1 MRLDPA
7 ENAKVS
13 FESRW
18 TQALACAYEDDAE
31 GCISFVGCM
40 GTVRQ
45 EEFLDLPFQEK
56 LEFLYGL
63 PARQKR
69 DLILSSPE
77 AERLVRS
84 FAPETLF
91 YTLKELGIADAG
103 DLLSLAIPEQV
114 RWLFDLDCWHKDQPN
129 LSRMRE
135 WIEAIAEGGRKR
147 LADSLMGIDLEL
159 VSLLLRQ
166 YIRVHRLDT
175 PQDVPDAPSNRFV
188 QFDEHYLIES
198 IRYDTVHQYL
208 LEFLEE
214 AFERDYNYFAALMEE
229 IYWGVEA
236 ELEEQAY
243 QFRSARLADHG
254 FPDYYD
260 AQALFSYLNPQK
272 FLELRSQYVPPLRDA
287 LDANGAIPPELAPVS
302 SVAENSLFNTALTAG
317 FAAQGQRQLR
327 SEMAMVSNQVLVAR
341 SVDFGD
347 PEAVRVAVE
356 MTHNYLNLG
365 LENLAGG
372 DLAAA
377 IEHLRATHLQLLF
390 RLGVSLTIDLRK
402 RAAALMSKL
411 GLTSERPREILYLD
425 SPYREALAGFLQ
437 RQPQFYGGLDR
448 DGSAAMR
455 DFRSMHDL
463 HLSYVILE
471 QLDVVPA
478 LFKSLVGLDIAS
490 ARFRANIAGHEIRLS
505 QILLTMLTRQC
516 LDARLML
523 EPLEAA
529 RLREARNA
537 IMTAGRPA
545 RLSEQ
550 FQQSVRLVLD
560 TRLDPNLRSRS
571 EGFVNSCLNM
581 LEEDLAELDPSQ
593 EIDPRFI
600 RSLLIQR

>member
-1 MRLDPA
+1 
-7 ENAKVS
+7 
-13 FESRW
+13 
-18 TQALACAYEDDAE
+18 
-31 GCISFVGCM
+31 M

-45 EEFLDLPFQEK
+45 EEFLNLPFQEK

-69 DLILSSPE
+69 DLILSSPD

-91 YTLKELGIADAG
+91 YTLKEIGVADAG

-129 LSRMRE
+129 LARMRE
-135 WIEAIAEGGRKR
+135 WVEAISEGGRKR
-147 LADSLMGIDLEL
+147 LAEGLMGIDLEL

-166 YIRVHRLDT
+166 YIRVHRLDA
-175 PQDVPDAPSNRFV
+175 PQDVPDAPSDRFV

-198 IRYDTVHQYL
+198 IRYDAIHQYL

-287 LDANGAIPPELAPVS
+287 LDGNGTMPPEMAPVLS
-302 SVAENSLFNTALTAG
+302 AAENSLFNTALTAG

-341 SVDFGD
+341 AVDFGD

-365 LENLAGG
+365 LENLSGS
-372 DLAAA
+372 DLGAA

-402 RAAALMSKL
+402 RAGALMSKL
-411 GLTSERPREILYLD
+411 GLTSDRPREILYLD
-425 SPYREALAGFLQ
+425 SPHREALAGFLQ

-448 DGSAAMR
+448 NGSAAMR
-455 DFRSMHDL
+455 DFRSIRDL
-463 HLSYVILE
+463 HLSYAILE
-471 QLDVVPA
+471 QLDAVPD
-478 LFKSLVGLDIAS
+478 LFNSLVGLDIAS
-490 ARFRANIAGHEIRLS
+490 ARFRANIAGHEIKLS
-505 QILLTMLTRQC
+505 QILLTMLTHQF
-516 LDARLML
+516 LDARLMF
-523 EPLEAA
+523 EPLEAV
-529 RLREARNA
+529 RLREARSA
-537 IMTAGRPA
+537 IMTAGWPA

-550 FQQSVRLVLD
+550 FHESVRLVLE
-560 TRLDPNLRSRS
+560 TRLDPTLRARS
-571 EGFVNSCLNM
+571 EGFVNSCLNV
-581 LEEDLAELDPSQ
+581 LEEDFAELNPAQ

-600 RSLLIQR
+600 RSLLIRR

>member
-1 MRLDPA
+1 M
-7 ENAKVS
+7 S
-13 FESRW
+13 
-18 TQALACAYEDDAE
+18 
-31 GCISFVGCM
+31 
-40 GTVRQ
+40 TVRQ
-45 EEFLDLPFQEK
+45 EEFLNLPFQEK

-91 YTLKELGIADAG
+91 YTLKEIGVADAG

-114 RWLFDLDCWHKDQPN
+114 RWLFDLDCWQKDQPN
-129 LSRMRE
+129 LARMRE
-135 WIEAIAEGGRKR
+135 WVEAISEGGRKR
-147 LADSLMGIDLEL
+147 LADGLLGIDLEL

-166 YIRVHRLDT
+166 YVRVHRLDT
-175 PQDVPDAPSNRFV
+175 PQDVPDAPSDRFV

-198 IRYDTVHQYL
+198 IRHDTVHQYL

-236 ELEEQAY
+236 ELQEQAY

-260 AQALFSYLNPQK
+260 AQAVFGYLNPQK
-272 FLELRSQYVPPLRDA
+272 FVELRSQYVPPLRDA
-287 LDANGAIPPELAPVS
+287 FDANGAIPPEMTPVS
-302 SVAENSLFNTALTAG
+302 SEAENSLFNMALTAG

-327 SEMAMVSNQVLVAR
+327 SEMAIVSNQVLVAR

-347 PEAVRVAVE
+347 PEAVRVAIE

-372 DLAAA
+372 DLGSA
-377 IEHLRATHLQLLF
+377 IEHLRASHLQLLF

-402 RAAALMSKL
+402 RATALMSRL
-411 GLTSERPREILYLD
+411 GLTNERPREVAYLD
-425 SPYREALAGFLQ
+425 SPYREALAGFLL

-448 DGSAAMR
+448 NSSAAMR
-455 DFRSMHDL
+455 DFRSIRDL
-463 HLSYVILE
+463 HLSYAILG
-471 QLDVVPA
+471 QLDAVPD
-478 LFKSLVGLDIAS
+478 LFRTLLGLDIAS
-490 ARFRANIAGHEIRLS
+490 ASFRANIAGHDIRLS

-529 RLREARNA
+529 RLREARDA
-537 IMTAGRPA
+537 IMSAGRPA
-545 RLSEQ
+545 RLSEH
-550 FQQSVRLVLD
+550 FHELVQRVLE
-560 TRLDPNLRSRS
+560 TRLDPTLRVRS

-581 LEEDLAELDPSQ
+581 LEEDFAELDPSQ
-593 EIDPRFI
+593 TIDPRFI
-600 RSLLIQR
+600 RSLLIRR

>member
-1 MRLDPA
+1 
-7 ENAKVS
+7 
-13 FESRW
+13 
-18 TQALACAYEDDAE
+18 
-31 GCISFVGCM
+31 M

-45 EEFLDLPFQEK
+45 EEFLNLPFQEK

-69 DLILSSPE
+69 DLILSSPD

-91 YTLKELGIADAG
+91 YTLKEIGVADAG
-103 DLLSLAIPEQV
+103 DLLNLAIPEQV

-129 LSRMRE
+129 LERMRE
-135 WIEAIAEGGRKR
+135 WVEAIAEGGRKR
-147 LADSLMGIDLEL
+147 LADGLMGIDLEL

-166 YIRVHRLDT
+166 YVRVHRLDA
-175 PQDVPDAPSNRFV
+175 PQDEPDAPSDRFV

-198 IRYDTVHQYL
+198 IRYDAVHQYL

-260 AQALFSYLNPQK
+260 AQSLFSYINPQK
-272 FLELRSQYVPPLRDA
+272 FLEVRSQYVPPLRDA
-287 LDANGAIPPELAPVS
+287 LDGNGAMPPEMAPVS
-302 SVAENSLFNTALTAG
+302 RTVEISLFNVALTAG

-327 SEMAMVSNQVLVAR
+327 NEMAIVSNRVLVAR

-347 PEAVRVAVE
+347 PEAVRIAVE
-356 MTHNYLNLG
+356 MTHDYLNLG

-402 RAAALMSKL
+402 RAAALMAKL
-411 GLTSERPREILYLD
+411 GLASERPREIFFLD

-448 DGSAAMR
+448 GGSVVMR
-455 DFRSMHDL
+455 DFRSIRDL
-463 HLSYVILE
+463 HLGYAILE
-471 QLDVVPA
+471 QLDAVPD

-505 QILLTMLTRQC
+505 QILLTMFARQS
-516 LDARLML
+516 LDGRLMV

-529 RLREARNA
+529 RLREARSA

-545 RLSEQ
+545 RLSEL
-550 FQQSVRLVLD
+550 FHESVRLVLE
-560 TRLDPNLRSRS
+560 TRLDPTLRVRT
-571 EGFVNSCLNM
+571 ETFVHSCLNM
-581 LEEDLAELDPSQ
+581 LEDDLAELDPSQ
-593 EIDPRFI
+593 DIDPRFV
-600 RSLLIQR
+600 RSLLIRR

>member
-1 MRLDPA
+1 
-7 ENAKVS
+7 
-13 FESRW
+13 
-18 TQALACAYEDDAE
+18 
-31 GCISFVGCM
+31 
-40 GTVRQ
+40 
-45 EEFLDLPFQEK
+45 
-56 LEFLYGL
+56 
-63 PARQKR
+63 
-69 DLILSSPE
+69 
-77 AERLVRS
+77 
-84 FAPETLF
+84 
-91 YTLKELGIADAG
+91 
-103 DLLSLAIPEQV
+103 
-114 RWLFDLDCWHKDQPN
+114 
-129 LSRMRE
+129 MRE
-135 WIEAIAEGGRKR
+135 WVEAISEGGRKR
-147 LADSLMGIDLEL
+147 LADGLMGIDLEL

-166 YIRVHRLDT
+166 YIRVHRLDA
-175 PQDVPDAPSNRFV
+175 PQDVPDAPSDRFV

-198 IRYDTVHQYL
+198 VRHDTVHQYL

-287 LDANGAIPPELAPVS
+287 LDGNGAMAPEMAPVS
-302 SVAENSLFNTALTAG
+302 SAAENSLFNTALTAG

-411 GLTSERPREILYLD
+411 GLTSDRPREILYLD
-425 SPYREALAGFLQ
+425 SPYREALAGILQ

-448 DGSAAMR
+448 NGSAVMR
-455 DFRSMHDL
+455 DFRSIRDL
-463 HLSYVILE
+463 HLSYAILE
-471 QLDVVPA
+471 QLDAVPD
-478 LFKSLVGLDIAS
+478 LFNSLVGLDIAS

-505 QILLTMLTRQC
+505 QILLTSLTRQF
-516 LDARLML
+516 LGGRRMFKQNK
-523 EPLEAA
+523 AA
-529 RLREARNA
+529 RLREVRSA
-537 IMTAGRPA
+537 IMTAGSPA

-550 FQQSVRLVLD
+550 FHESVRRVLE
-560 TRLDPNLRSRS
+560 TRMDPNLRVRS
-571 EGFVNSCLNM
+571 EGFVNSCLNV
-581 LEEDLAELDPSQ
+581 LEEDFAELDPAR

-600 RSLLIQR
+600 HSLLIRR

>member
-1 MRLDPA
+1 
-7 ENAKVS
+7 
-13 FESRW
+13 
-18 TQALACAYEDDAE
+18 
-31 GCISFVGCM
+31 M

-45 EEFLDLPFQEK
+45 QEFLNLPFQEK

-69 DLILSSPE
+69 DLILSSPD

-91 YTLKELGIADAG
+91 YTLKEIGIADAG

-114 RWLFDLDCWHKDQPN
+114 RWLFDLDCWQKDQPN
-129 LSRMRE
+129 KERMRE
-135 WIEAIAEGGRKR
+135 WVEAIAEGGRKR
-147 LADSLMGIDLEL
+147 LADGLMGLDIEL

-166 YIRVHRLDT
+166 YVRVHRLDA
-175 PQDVPDAPSNRFV
+175 PQDMPDMPSDRFV

-198 IRYDTVHQYL
+198 IRYDTIHQFL

-236 ELEEQAY
+236 ELQEQAY
-243 QFRSARLADHG
+243 QFRGARLADHG

-260 AQALFSYLNPQK
+260 AQAVFSYINPQR
-272 FLELRSQYVPPLRDA
+272 FLELRSEYLPPVRDA
-287 LDANGAIPPELAPVS
+287 FDGNGAMAPEMAPVS
-302 SVAENSLFNTALTAG
+302 SSAENSLFNMALTAG

-327 SEMAMVSNQVLVAR
+327 SEMAIVSNQVLVAR

-365 LENLAGG
+365 LENLAAG
-372 DLAAA
+372 DLTSA

-402 RAAALMSKL
+402 RASALMAKL
-411 GLTSERPREILYLD
+411 GLTSERPREIFYLD
-425 SPYREALAGFLQ
+425 SPYREALSGFLQ

-448 DGSAAMR
+448 DGSAIMR
-455 DFRSMHDL
+455 DFRSIRDL
-463 HLSYVILE
+463 HLAYALLE
-471 QLDVVPA
+471 QLDAVPD

-490 ARFRANIAGHEIRLS
+490 ARFRASIAGHEIRLS
-505 QILLTMLTRQC
+505 QILLTMLARQS
-516 LDARLML
+516 LDGRPTF
-523 EPLEAA
+523 EPLEVA
-529 RLREARNA
+529 RLCETRDA
-537 IMTAGRPA
+537 IMTDSRPA
-545 RLSEQ
+545 HLSER
-550 FQQSVRLVLD
+550 FHRSIRTISE
-560 TRLDPNLRSRS
+560 TRLDPSLRARS

-581 LEEDLAELDPSQ
+581 LEEEFAELEPSQ

-600 RSLLIQR
+600 RSLLVRR

>member
-1 MRLDPA
+1 MSTA
-7 ENAKVS
+7 SQK
-13 FESRW
+13 
-18 TQALACAYEDDAE
+18 
-31 GCISFVGCM
+31 
-40 GTVRQ
+40 
-45 EEFLDLPFQEK
+45 EFLNLPFQEK

-69 DLILSSPE
+69 DLILSSPD

-91 YTLKELGIADAG
+91 YTLKEIGVADAG

-129 LSRMRE
+129 LEKMRE
-135 WIEAIAEGGRKR
+135 WIEALAEGGRKR
-147 LADSLMGIDLEL
+147 LADGLMGIDLEL

-166 YIRVHRLDT
+166 YIRVHRLDA
-175 PQDVPDAPSNRFV
+175 PQDLPDTPSDRFI

-198 IRYDTVHQYL
+198 IRYDTIHQYL

-260 AQALFSYLNPQK
+260 AQALFGYINPQK
-272 FLELRSQYVPPLRDA
+272 FLELRSEYAPPLRDA
-287 LDANGAIPPELAPVS
+287 FEGNGMIAPEMAPVS
-302 SVAENSLFNTALTAG
+302 SIAENSLFNTALTAG

-327 SEMAMVSNQVLVAR
+327 SEMALVSNQVLVAR

-372 DLAAA
+372 ELTSA

-402 RAAALMSKL
+402 RAVALMGKL
-411 GLTSERPREILYLD
+411 GLTAERPREISYLD

-448 DGSAAMR
+448 NGSAMMR
-455 DFRSMHDL
+455 DFRSIRDL
-463 HLSYVILE
+463 HLGYAILE
-471 QLDVVPA
+471 QLDAVPD
-478 LFKSLVGLDIAS
+478 LFKALVGLDIAS

-505 QILLTMLTRQC
+505 QILLTMFARQR
-516 LDARLML
+516 LDGRVTF
-523 EPLEAA
+523 EPLEAE
-529 RLREARNA
+529 RLGEARAA
-537 IMTAGRPA
+537 IMTNGRPA
-545 RLSEQ
+545 RLSQDFHE
-550 FQQSVRLVLD
+550 SVHFILE
-560 TRLDPNLRSRS
+560 TRLDPGVRTRS

-581 LEEDLAELDPSQ
+581 LEEEFAELDVSR

-600 RSLLIQR
+600 RTLLVRRSLPCDI

>member
-1 MRLDPA
+1 
-7 ENAKVS
+7 
-13 FESRW
+13 
-18 TQALACAYEDDAE
+18 
-31 GCISFVGCM
+31 M

-45 EEFLDLPFQEK
+45 EEFLNLPFQEK

-69 DLILSSPE
+69 DLILSSPD

-91 YTLKELGIADAG
+91 YTLKEIGVADAA
-103 DLLSLAIPEQV
+103 DLLNLAIPEQV
-114 RWLFDLDCWHKDQPN
+114 RWLFDLDCWFKDQPN
-129 LSRMRE
+129 LERMGE
-135 WIEAIAEGGRKR
+135 WVEAIAEGGRKR
-147 LADSLMGIDLEL
+147 LADGLMGIDLEL

-166 YIRVHRLDT
+166 YVRVHRLDA
-175 PQDVPDAPSNRFV
+175 PQDLPEAPSARYV

-198 IRYDTVHQYL
+198 IRHDTIHQYL

-214 AFERDYNYFAALMEE
+214 AFERDYKYFAALMEE

-260 AQALFSYLNPQK
+260 AQALFSYINPQK
-272 FLELRSQYVPPLRDA
+272 FLELRSQYVAPLRDA
-287 LDANGAIPPELAPVS
+287 LNGDGTIPPEMAPVS
-302 SVAENSLFNTALTAG
+302 STAENSLFNLALTAG

-372 DLAAA
+372 ELTAA

-402 RAAALMSKL
+402 RATALMVKL
-411 GLTSERPREILYLD
+411 GLTSERPREVSYLD
-425 SPYREALAGFLQ
+425 SPYREALVGFLQ
-437 RQPQFYGGLDR
+437 RQPQFYEALDR
-448 DGSAAMR
+448 DGSDTMR
-455 DFRSMHDL
+455 DFRSIRDL
-463 HLSYVILE
+463 HLGYAALE
-471 QLDVVPA
+471 QLDAVPD

-490 ARFRANIAGHEIRLS
+490 AGFRANIAGHEIRLS
-505 QILLTMLTRQC
+505 QILLTMFARQC
-516 LDARLML
+516 LDAQLTF
-523 EPLEAA
+523 EPLEAE
-529 RLREARNA
+529 RLREARTA
-537 IMTAGRPA
+537 IMTADRPA

-550 FQQSVRLVLD
+550 FHESVRRLLE
-560 TRLDPNLRSRS
+560 TRLAPALVARS
-571 EGFVNSCLNM
+571 EGFVSSCLNL
-581 LEEDLAELDPSQ
+581 LEEDFAELHPSH

-600 RSLLIQR
+600 RSLLVRR

>member
-1 MRLDPA
+1 M
-7 ENAKVS
+7 S
-13 FESRW
+13 
-18 TQALACAYEDDAE
+18 
-31 GCISFVGCM
+31 
-40 GTVRQ
+40 TVRQ
-45 EEFLDLPFQEK
+45 EEFLNLPFLEK

-69 DLILSSPE
+69 DLILSSPD

-91 YTLKELGIADAG
+91 YTLKEIGVADAG

-114 RWLFDLDCWHKDQPN
+114 RWLFDLDCWHKDQPD
-129 LSRMRE
+129 LARMRE

-147 LADSLMGIDLEL
+147 LADGLMGIDLEL

-166 YIRVHRLDT
+166 YVRVHRLDA
-175 PQDVPDAPSNRFV
+175 PQDVPDVPSESFV

-198 IRYDTVHQYL
+198 TRYDTIHQYL

-260 AQALFSYLNPQK
+260 SQAVFSYINPK
-272 FLELRSQYVPPLRDA
+272 NFLELRSQYVAPLRDT
-287 LDANGAIPPELAPVS
+287 LDANEAVPPEKAPITS
-302 SVAENSLFNTALTAG
+302 AGENSLFNLALTAG
-317 FAAQGQRQLR
+317 FAVQSQRQLR

-365 LENLAGG
+365 LENLAGSE
-372 DLAAA
+372 LATA

-402 RAAALMSKL
+402 HAMAFMGKL
-411 GLTSERPREILYLD
+411 GLSGESPREVAYLD
-425 SPYREALAGFLQ
+425 SPYREALAGFLH
-437 RQPQFYGGLDR
+437 RQPQFYSGLDR
-448 DGSAAMR
+448 SGSDGMR
-455 DFRSMHDL
+455 GFRSMRDL
-463 HLSYVILE
+463 HLGYAVLD
-471 QLDVVPA
+471 QLDA
-478 LFKSLVGLDIAS
+478 IADLFKSLIGLDIAS
-490 ARFRANIAGHEIRLS
+490 TRFRVNIAGHEIRLS
-505 QILLTMLTRQC
+505 QILLTIFVHQF
-516 LDARLML
+516 LDERLIL
-523 EPLEAA
+523 EPLESA
-529 RLREARNA
+529 RLRETRSA
-537 IMTAGRPA
+537 IITVSQPA
-545 RLSEQ
+545 RLSER
-550 FQQSVRLVLD
+550 FNETVRSLLD
-560 TRLDPNLRSRS
+560 SRLDRTLAARS
-571 EGFVNSCLNM
+571 EFFVSSCLSM
-581 LEEDLAELDPSQ
+581 LEEDLAELEPSR

-600 RSLLIQR
+600 RSLLVRR

>member
-1 MRLDPA
+1 MLI
-7 ENAKVS
+7 
-13 FESRW
+13 
-18 TQALACAYEDDAE
+18 Q
-31 GCISFVGCM
+31 GM

-45 EEFLDLPFQEK
+45 EEFLNLPFAEK

-63 PARQKR
+63 PAGQKR
-69 DLILSSPE
+69 DLILSSPD
-77 AERLVRS
+77 ADRLVRS

-91 YTLKELGIADAG
+91 YTLKEIGIADAG

-114 RWLFDLDCWHKDQPN
+114 RWLFDLDCWHKDQPD
-129 LSRMRE
+129 LERMRE
-135 WIEAIAEGGRKR
+135 WVEAISEGGRKR
-147 LADSLMGIDLEL
+147 LADGLMGIDLEL

-166 YIRVHRLDT
+166 YIRVHRLDA
-175 PQDVPDAPSNRFV
+175 PQDVPDAPSDRFV

-198 IRYDTVHQYL
+198 IRYDTIHQYL

-272 FLELRSQYVPPLRDA
+272 FLELRAQYVPPLRDA
-287 LDANGAIPPELAPVS
+287 LDSNGAIPPEMTPVS
-302 SVAENSLFNTALTAG
+302 GGTESSLFNTALTAG

-347 PEAVRVAVE
+347 PEAVRIAVE

-372 DLAAA
+372 HLGAA

-411 GLTSERPREILYLD
+411 GLDSRRPREVPYLD

-455 DFRSMHDL
+455 DFRSIHDL
-463 HLSYVILE
+463 HVGYAALE
-471 QLDVVPA
+471 QLDAVPDM
-478 LFKSLVGLDIAS
+478 FKSLVGLDIAS
-490 ARFRANIAGHEIRLS
+490 PAFRANIAGHEIRLS
-505 QILLTMLTRQC
+505 QILLTMLARQS
-516 LDARLML
+516 LDGRVVL
-523 EPLEAA
+523 EPLEAT
-529 RLREARNA
+529 RLREARGV
-537 IMTAGRPA
+537 IMTASRPA

-550 FQQSVRLVLD
+550 FHQSVRMVLE
-560 TRLDPNLRSRS
+560 TRLDPVLRARS
-571 EGFVNSCLNM
+571 DAFVNSCLNM
-581 LEEDLAELDPSQ
+581 LEEDLAELDAAQ

-600 RSLLIQR
+600 RSLLIRR

>member
-1 MRLDPA
+1 
-7 ENAKVS
+7 
-13 FESRW
+13 
-18 TQALACAYEDDAE
+18 
-31 GCISFVGCM
+31 M
-40 GTVRQ
+40 GTIRQ
-45 EEFLDLPFQEK
+45 EEFLNLPFQEK

-69 DLILSSPE
+69 DLILSSPD

-91 YTLKELGIADAG
+91 YTLKEIGVADAG

-129 LSRMRE
+129 LERMRE
-135 WIEAIAEGGRKR
+135 WVEAISEGGRKR
-147 LADSLMGIDLEL
+147 LADGLMGIDLEL

-166 YIRVHRLDT
+166 YIRVHRLDA
-175 PQDVPDAPSNRFV
+175 PQDVPDVPSDRFV

-198 IRYDTVHQYL
+198 IRYDTIHQYL

-243 QFRSARLADHG
+243 QFRNARLADHG

-260 AQALFSYLNPQK
+260 AQALFSYLSPQQ
-272 FLELRSQYVPPLRDA
+272 FLELRSQYVPPLHDA
-287 LDANGAIPPELAPVS
+287 LDGNGAIAPEMAPVLS
-302 SVAENSLFNTALTAG
+302 AVENSLFNTALTAG

-327 SEMAMVSNQVLVAR
+327 SEMALVSNQVLVAR

-372 DLAAA
+372 DLGAA

-411 GLTSERPREILYLD
+411 GLSSDRPREVLYLD

-437 RQPQFYGGLDR
+437 RQPQFYRGLDRR

-455 DFRSMHDL
+455 DFRSMGDL
-463 HLSYVILE
+463 HLSYAILD
-471 QLDVVPA
+471 QLDAVPD
-478 LFKSLVGLDIAS
+478 LFNSLLGLDIAS

-505 QILLTMLTRQC
+505 QILLTMFTRQF
-516 LDARLML
+516 LDARLTF

-529 RLREARNA
+529 RLRAARAA
-537 IMTAGRPA
+537 IMTASRPA

-550 FQQSVRLVLD
+550 FHESVRRVLEM
-560 TRLDPNLRSRS
+560 RPDPNLHARC
-571 EGFVNSCLNM
+571 EGFVSSCLNL
-581 LEEDLAELDPSQ
+581 LEEDFAELDPAQ
-593 EIDPRFI
+593 EIDPRYI